1 MSRPRTQQETKGEA
15 PASLRP
21 ALPWLLGMLA
31 LGALAIVVGLVRLDQ
46 LPDPYPVHF
55 GPAGDPDR
63 FEARSAVTV
72 LMPAVVGL
80 LSGLAVFATLLLVR
94 SQGHVR
100 LVQPLAALGFV
111 IGGGISL
118 VSLAQYLSEDAVAPG
133 WGLWLVLAAI
143 LATLVWIVVAS
154 LRSGGGSRDDREGWR
169 LWGLVYADPEDP
181 HVFVPKRTGVGTTV
195 NFGRPMGWVVMALIL
210 VPAVAVI
217 WFAASVG

>member
-1 MSRPRTQQETKGEA
+1 MSRPGTQQETKGEA
-15 PASLRP
+15 PVSLRP

-31 LGALAIVVGLVRLDQ
+31 LGALAIIVGLVRLDQ

-72 LMPAVVGL
+72 LMPVIVGL
-80 LSGLAVFATLLLVR
+80 LSALAVFATLLLVR
-94 SQGHVR
+94 SQGLPR

-111 IGGGISL
+111 VGGGISL

-133 WGLWLVLAAI
+133 WGFWLVFAAI
-143 LATLVWIVVAS
+143 LVTVVWVVVAS
-154 LRSGGGSRDDREGWR
+154 LRSGGGSQADREGWH
-169 LWGLVYADPEDP
+169 LAGLVYADPEDP

-195 NFGRPMGWVVMALIL
+195 NFGRPMGWVLMALIL
-210 VPAVAVI
+210 VPVAALT
-217 WFAASVG
+217 WFAAGLG

>member
-1 MSRPRTQQETKGEA
+1 MTRPPIHEETKGET
-15 PASLRP
+15 PVSLRP
-21 ALPWLLGMLA
+21 ALPWLAGMLV

-63 FEARSAVTV
+63 YEARSAITV

-94 SQGHVR
+94 SQGHHR

-143 LATLVWIVVAS
+143 LATVAWIVVAS
-154 LRSGGGSRDDREGWR
+154 LRSAGGSQADREGWH

-195 NFGRPMGWVVMALIL
+195 NFGRPLGWVVMALIL

-217 WFAASVG
+217 WIAASVR